1 MEAWRIIATALF
13 GAAGLTLV
21 LFVMAK
27 VRERTESAAQTA
39 ITGAVVLA
47 ATVLVGILML
57 TVLAPWLAWSVVIA
71 AGVTVTVMVL
81 AS

>member
-27 VRERTESAAQTA
+27 VREKTESASQTA
-39 ITGAVVLA
+39 VAGAVVLA
-47 ATVLVGILML
+47 ASAILAVLIL
-57 TVLAPWLAWSVVIA
+57 TVLAPWLSWTLVIV

>member
-13 GAAGLTLV
+13 GAAGLTLL
-21 LFVMAK
+21 LFVMAR
-27 VRERTESAAQTA
+27 VRERTDSASQTA
-39 ITGAVVLA
+39 VAGAVVLA
-47 ATVLVGILML
+47 ATLIVAVLIL
-57 TVLAPWLAWSVVIA
+57 TVLAPWLAWTLVVV

>member
-27 VRERTESAAQTA
+27 VREKTESASQTA
-39 ITGAVVLA
+39 VAGAVVVAASAILA
-47 ATVLVGILML
+47 VLIL
-57 TVLAPWLAWSVVIA
+57 TVLAPWLSWTLVIV

>member
-13 GAAGLTLV
+13 GAAALTLV
-21 LFVMAK
+21 LFVMAR
-27 VRERTESAAQTA
+27 VRERTESGGQTA
-39 ITGAVVLA
+39 IAGSIVLA
-47 ATVLVGILML
+47 ASLILAVLIL
-57 TVLAPWLAWSVVIA
+57 TVLTPWLAWTVVVV